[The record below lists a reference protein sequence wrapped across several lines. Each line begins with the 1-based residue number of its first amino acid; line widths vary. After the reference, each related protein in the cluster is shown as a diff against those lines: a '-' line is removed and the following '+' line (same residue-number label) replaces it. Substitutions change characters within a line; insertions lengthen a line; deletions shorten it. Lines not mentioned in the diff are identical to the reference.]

1 MKRVLVTGARGFIG
15 RHSLPHLLAAGY
27 EVHAISSREKPRHK
41 DVIWHQADLL
51 TPGVAGS
58 LLAAVKPSHLL
69 HMAWYAVPGLYW
81 TAAENFPWVR
91 ASLEL
96 LDAFAGNGGQRFV
109 AAGTCAEYDW
119 RYGWC
124 SEGITPLAPSSPYG
138 KCKNALRSL
147 LEAKSQQAGLSCGWG
162 RVFFLYGPHE
172 HPSRL
177 VSSVIVSLLRKQ
189 PALCSTGNQVRDFL
203 HVSDVASA
211 FVAMLSSDIR
221 GAVNIASG
229 RPVAIRDVVHRI
241 GAELGCTELLKL
253 GARPTPPE
261 DPPLLVADV
270 RRLSQEL
277 DWRPEF
283 DLESGLS
290 GTIAWW
296 RGQAGFS

>member
-1 MKRVLVTGARGFIG
+1 LRRVLVTGARGFIG
-15 RHSLPHLLAAGY
+15 RHCLPHLLAAGY
-27 EVHAISSREKPRHK
+27 EVHAISSQEKPGHS

-51 TPGVAGS
+51 TPGVAGT

-69 HMAWYAVPGLYW
+69 HLAWYAVPGLYW
-81 TAAENFPWVR
+81 TAAENFLWVR

-96 LDAFAGNGGQRFV
+96 LDAFSHNGGARVV

-124 SEGITPLAPSSPYG
+124 SEAVTPLAPSSPYG

-147 LEAKSQQAGLSCGWG
+147 LEGKSQQAGLSSGWG

-177 VSSVIVSLLRKQ
+177 VSSVIGSLLRKQ
-189 PALCSTGNQVRDFL
+189 PALCSSGDQVRDFL

-221 GAVNIASG
+221 GTVNIASG
-229 RPVAIRDVVHRI
+229 RPVAIRDVVLRI

-253 GARPTPPE
+253 GARPTPPD

-277 DWRPEF
+277 AWRPEI
-283 DLESGLS
+283 DLETGLS

-296 RGQAGFS
+296 RERTGLS